1 MATGRCPDGG
11 RVPARSSGVP
21 VLRRPAVLDPAPRA
35 GAAGADFR
43 APAAAAAG
51 ADPAPA
57 PPPDNAPRAWVATP
71 VSRPGPEQSPLPSR
85 ARAAAL
91 APPLVHRVF
100 ADPLAAAIDAC
111 LVGDALAL
119 PD

>member
-1 MATGRCPDGG
+1 MLTG
-11 RVPARSSGVP
+11 S
-21 VLRRPAVLDPAPRA
+21 PAVLDPAPL
-35 GAAGADFR
+35 AGADFR

-57 PPPDNAPRAWVATP
+57 PPADNAPRAWVATP
-71 VSRPGPEQSPLPSR
+71 GSRPGAEQSPPPSR
-85 ARAAAL
+85 AWPAAL
-91 APPLVHRVF
+91 APPLVDRVF

>member
-11 RVPARSSGVP
+11 GAPARSSGVLA
-21 VLRRPAVLDPAPRA
+21 LRPPAVLDPAPLA
-35 GAAGADFR
+35 GADGADFR
-43 APAAAAAG
+43 APAAAAG

-57 PPPDNAPRAWVATP
+57 LPADNAPRAWVATL
-71 VSRPGPEQSPLPSR
+71 VSRPGPEQSPPPSR

-91 APPLVHRVF
+91 APPLLDRV
-100 ADPLAAAIDAC
+100 LAEPVVAAIDAC
-111 LVGDALAL
+111 LVGDPLAL